1 MTKLLIFNIIL
12 FQISA
17 TILGITI
24 LYFKNGKKELELKK
38 ENEKLERALDKQKQ
52 SSNGFYD

>member
-17 TILGITI
+17 TMLGITI

-38 ENEKLERALDKQKQ
+38 ENEKLERALDKQRQ

>member
-17 TILGITI
+17 TMLGITI

>member
-17 TILGITI
+17 TVLGITI

>member
-38 ENEKLERALDKQKQ
+38 ANEKLERALDKQKQ

>member
-38 ENEKLERALDKQKQ
+38 QNEKLERALDKQRQ

>member
-38 ENEKLERALDKQKQ
+38 ENEKLERALDKQRQ